1 MKDSWVQI
9 RNLTLVDYLR
19 KLDLKVT
26 LVLQILRTLKVLQLD
41 LSEIYIVYY
50 TLYADITKYPTIIN
64 KSAMRNKIFHCST
77 NFINNFI
84 TFT

>member
-1 MKDSWVQI
+1 MKDSLVQI

-41 LSEIYIVYY
+41 LSEIYIVY
-50 TLYADITKYPTIIN
+50 LCIMHNQISN
-64 KSAMRNKIFHCST
+64 HNQ
-77 NFINNFI
+77 
-84 TFT
+84 

>member
-19 KLDLKVT
+19 KLDLAVT

-41 LSEIYIVYY
+41 LSEIYIVY
-50 TLYADITKYPTIIN
+50 LCIMHNQISN
-64 KSAMRNKIFHCST
+64 HNQ
-77 NFINNFI
+77 
-84 TFT
+84 